1 MANLFTMRSPRQKGC
16 PLNFEPAVGLERMV
30 ARLHRKRLEQA
41 SRWRHSGL
49 VRRFRLAH
57 EKEAA
62 GGAVA
67 VMLIGIMD
75 IECYLVFG

>member
-1 MANLFTMRSPRQKGC
+1 MIPLSCC
-16 PLNFEPAVGLERMV
+16 PSIAVCVSGRVV